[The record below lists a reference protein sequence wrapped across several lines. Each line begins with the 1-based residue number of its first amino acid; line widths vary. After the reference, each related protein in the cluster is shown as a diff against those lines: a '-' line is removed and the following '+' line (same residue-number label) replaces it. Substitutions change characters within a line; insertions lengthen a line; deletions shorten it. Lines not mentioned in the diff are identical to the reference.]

1 MTKRAK
7 IVVAVVAVVAAFA
20 LLISAGAVYLL
31 FRDKTEAY
39 TDNENYRYAF
49 GYLRYETLNY
59 TADDADRETAQPILE
74 AVEGAI
80 AYDGYKADFP
90 YDPALLKLCRTRDD
104 DMFDHVQSDVR
115 FVTFQKI
122 LNKGYLWVDYD
133 QAYCAIDGNML
144 FGSMSITALIEVRF
158 DFDGN
163 WTVTDVAEP
172 A

>member
-59 TADDADRETAQPILE
+59 TADDADRETAQPIWGLWR
-74 AVEGAI
+74 ARSLTMAI
-80 AYDGYKADFP
+80 KRIFRMI
-90 YDPALLKLCRTRDD
+90 L
-104 DMFDHVQSDVR
+104 R
-115 FVTFQKI
+115 F
-122 LNKGYLWVDYD
+122 
-133 QAYCAIDGNML
+133 
-144 FGSMSITALIEVRF
+144 
-158 DFDGN
+158 
-163 WTVTDVAEP
+163 
-172 A
+172 

>member
-1 MTKRAK
+1 
-7 IVVAVVAVVAAFA
+7 
-20 LLISAGAVYLL
+20 
-31 FRDKTEAY
+31 
-39 TDNENYRYAF
+39 
-49 GYLRYETLNY
+49 
-59 TADDADRETAQPILE
+59 
-74 AVEGAI
+74 
-80 AYDGYKADFP
+80 
-90 YDPALLKLCRTRDD
+90 
-104 DMFDHVQSDVR
+104 MFDHVQSDVR

-144 FGSMSITALIEVRF
+144 FGSMSMTALIEVRF